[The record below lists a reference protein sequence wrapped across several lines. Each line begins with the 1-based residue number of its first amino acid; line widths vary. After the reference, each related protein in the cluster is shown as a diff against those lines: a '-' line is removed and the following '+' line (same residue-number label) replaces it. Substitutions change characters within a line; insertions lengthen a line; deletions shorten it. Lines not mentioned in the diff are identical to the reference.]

1 MDAKDK
7 LYNEIKED
15 DQDRF
20 GVICLS
26 CLIHMCKIEELRT
39 FAKNNDIL
47 LSIDTKTDPMEFLKD
62 FTYHFKQKFDED
74 ESLKNKY
81 RNAVDYIG
89 HILLQDSEIK
99 KYASEFDFISKREL
113 SDKFADFCADLEIAV
128 YDSSEISD
136 YNLDLYLTRRTP
148 LLRTEAVFVRTG
160 VELTEEKYEE
170 LLDLIE
176 KASKVATWTVFVT
189 TPYGIHRTGLERM
202 IEDMEELRVWLYYVN
217 PLHQEIYGITK
228 GKKNKDYDTDIRDQ
242 YMSQLPREPI
252 RAPSQVVKISN
263 YYFSESDSYS
273 TKNFTLY
280 ELSSKNHP
288 DELDLDKK
296 VSSDYSDIFKSIILI
311 DSDSGMPLFTYSK
324 ESDEG
329 TDTLVSGFLSAM
341 DNFVSELSAE
351 SSSLNE
357 INYKGFYVQGD
368 TGEHVKAALFLK
380 SSADKILKER
390 LKYLIDKFESEY
402 NSEIEKFRNT
412 GDVSFFRDNVAMEEQ
427 IKNIL
432 KI

>member
-7 LYNEIKED
+7 LFEELKDEY
-15 DQDRF
+15 QDRF
-20 GVICLS
+20 GIICLS
-26 CLIHMCKIEELRT
+26 CLINMCKVGELRR
-39 FAKNNDIL
+39 FSEENDIL
-47 LSIDTKTDPMEFLKD
+47 LSIDTKDDQKEFLKD
-62 FTYHFKQKFDED
+62 FLYRYKEKYEGD
-74 ESLKNKY
+74 ESLKSQFTNSIEY
-81 RNAVDYIG
+81 MG
-89 HILLQDSEIK
+89 HNLLEDSSIRK
-99 KYASEFDFISKREL
+99 HLSEFDFISKREL

-160 VELTEEKYEE
+160 VELTEEEYQE
-170 LLDLIE
+170 LLELIE
-176 KASKVATWTVFVT
+176 KSSEVATWTVFVT
-189 TPYGIHRTGLERM
+189 TPFGIFNIGLDR
-202 IEDMEELRVWLYYVN
+202 IIQDMEELRVWLYYVN
-217 PLHQEIYGITK
+217 PLHQAIYGITK

-242 YMSQLPREPI
+242 YMNKLPREPI

-263 YYFSESDSYS
+263 YYFSESESYS
-273 TKNFTLY
+273 TKNFTLF

-288 DELDLDKK
+288 EELELNKK
-296 VSSDYSDIFKSIILI
+296 VSSDYSDIFKSIIII

-324 ESDEG
+324 ESDEA

-368 TGEHVKAALFLK
+368 SGEHIKAALFLK

-390 LKYLIDKFESEY
+390 LQYLIQKFETEY
-402 NSEIEKFRNT
+402 QAHIKQFRT
-412 GDVSFFRDNVAMEEQ
+412 EGDVSFFRENEEITEE
-427 IKNIL
+427 IKDIL